1 MRAWRNAWSTIAVI
15 VLAGMFNFFLVEQAK
30 AFTQI
35 ESQFLPAVQLV
46 ASQSAQVSVVNF
58 STASVE
64 ITVDIFNGAGSDVIT
79 KTVTVGA
86 GKTFGIRFQNGKT
99 QSTYSALVSASA
111 ASSVISDFQV
121 LATNGETVAVSPALL
136 ELPAVQ
142 HTGSARLLPGQAAAV
157 AITNVSTLPATFT
170 VQVFDNV
177 GNVVLTQQGSINA
190 DQTLSFQFTNT
201 AKANVGYHAVI
212 STSAANTLT
221 PNLITFDVASGRL
234 ISIVPPGP
242 CKIGS

>member
-1 MRAWRNAWSTIAVI
+1 MRAWRNAIAVI
-15 VLAGMFNFFLVEQAK
+15 VLTGMFSFPFVQQAK

-46 ASQSAQVSVVNF
+46 GSQLAQVSVVNF
-58 STASVE
+58 SAASVE
-64 ITVDIFNGAGSDVIT
+64 ITVDIFNGAGNNVVT

-86 GKTFGIRFQNGKT
+86 GKTFGIRFQNGKNT
-99 QSTYSALVSASA
+99 TSYSAIVGASA

-121 LATNGETVAVSPALL
+121 LAANGQTVAISPAFL

-142 HTGSARLLPGQAAAV
+142 HTGSARLLPGQAASV
-157 AITNVSTLPATFT
+157 AITNVSTIPTTFT

-177 GNVVLTQQGSINA
+177 GNIVLTQQGTINA
-190 DQTLSFQFTNT
+190 DQTLSFPFSNT
-201 AKANVGYHAVI
+201 AKSAVGYHAVI

-221 PNLITFDVASGRL
+221 PNLLTFDVATGRL

>member
-1 MRAWRNAWSTIAVI
+1 MRAWRNAVAVI
-15 VLAGMFNFFLVEQAK
+15 VLTGMFSFPFVQQAK

-46 ASQSAQVSVVNF
+46 GSQSAQVSVVNF
-58 STASVE
+58 SAASVE
-64 ITVDIFNGAGSDVIT
+64 ITVDIFNGAGSNVIT

-99 QSTYSALVSASA
+99 TTSYSAIVGASA

-121 LATNGETVAVSPALL
+121 LGTNGATIAISSAFI

-142 HTGSARLLPGQAAAV
+142 HTGSARLLPGQAASV
-157 AITNVSTLPATFT
+157 AITNVSTIPTTFT

-177 GNVVLTQQGSINA
+177 GNIVLTQQGTINA
-190 DQTLSFQFTNT
+190 DQTLSFPFSNT
-201 AKANVGYHAVI
+201 AKTAVGYHAVI
-212 STSAANTLT
+212 STSTTNALA
-221 PNLITFDVASGRL
+221 PNLLTFDVATSRL